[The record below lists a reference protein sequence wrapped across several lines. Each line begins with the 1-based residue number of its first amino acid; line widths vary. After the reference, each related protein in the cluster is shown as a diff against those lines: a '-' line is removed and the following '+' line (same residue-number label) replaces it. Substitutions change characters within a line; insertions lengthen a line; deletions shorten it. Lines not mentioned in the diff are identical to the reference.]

1 MPNSVWPRRED
12 APVIGDEPLAALLA
26 GAELPYGSGPEL
38 RSIAEALAGLRGQA
52 ASDELAGEAEALAA
66 FRNQFGAPC
75 TAHWHRAR
83 QSSPWFRRLPVR
95 AAAAATVTVLGLGGL
110 ATASYAGALPASM
123 QRFAHDIIGA
133 PDPDTRPVMSPS
145 WAGPASARRPSY
157 GLCVAWAHAR
167 AHGTRKQQ
175 ATAFRELAAA
185 AGGRDNVTAYC
196 ATAAHPGTSP
206 PTRPQPDP
214 TPGGHGKPTGLPSAG
229 DHGKPS
235 GLPSPHGHGKPT
247 GLPTPH
253 GTGKP
258 TGLPTPHA
266 TGKPSALPTPHSTGR

>member
-1 MPNSVWPRRED
+1 MPNSVWPRHED

-26 GAELPYGSGPEL
+26 GAELPPGSGPEL
-38 RSIAEALAGLRGQA
+38 RSLAEALAGLRGRA
-52 ASDELAGEAEALAA
+52 ASGELAGEAEALAA
-66 FRNQFGAPC
+66 FRNQFGAPG
-75 TAHWHRAR
+75 TVPRHRAR
-83 QSSPWFRRLPVR
+83 RSSPRFRRLPVR

-110 ATASYAGALPASM
+110 ATASYAGALPASL
-123 QRFAHDIIGA
+123 QRFAHDVIGA
-133 PDPDTRPVMSPS
+133 PASGTRPVMSPS
-145 WAGPASARRPSY
+145 WAVPGASHRPY

-185 AGGRDNVTAYC
+185 AGGRGNVTAYC

-214 TPGGHGKPTGLPSAG
+214 TPHGHGKPTGLPSPHG
-229 DHGKPS
+229 TGKPS

-247 GLPTPH
+247 GLPSPH

-258 TGLPTPHA
+258 SGLPTPHA